1 MFPSSGCGAGRLVLD
16 MAKPV
21 AVRCYTTY
29 SYEGERS
36 SVRTVGHFS
45 CPVFAATRKLR
56 VQLPDRQSL
65 VLPCKKYPS

>member
-45 CPVFAATRKLR
+45 CPVFCSYEEATGS
-56 VQLPDRQSL
+56 VTRQAEFG
-65 VLPCKKYPS
+65 VAV

>member
-45 CPVFAATRKLR
+45 CPVSLR
-56 VQLPDRQSL
+56 GSYGFSYQTAEFGVA
-65 VLPCKKYPS
+65 V